1 MVDVFR
7 QEPDVGDIP
16 NVTLQPETSLN
27 GIENQTFAP
36 GDGFFLSWMFGQTDP
51 DPFADFS
58 SFPVSQ
64 IDYPSSSSEE
74 IDPFLEPIISDLE
87 RLHTTCA
94 ATDLSYDG
102 TFEAALAKQI
112 FTRSNRET
120 FLPTYFRYTHIHMPL
135 VHRPSFS
142 AETSSPA
149 LVLAIFLC
157 GALYSPPRDCVLAI
171 PAFYR
176 VAEEYIFRKLDAQVK
191 RFQQRRGGEESS
203 GDAAED
209 LVRAQEMEV
218 YETLQAALL
227 IHGAQFL
234 MNTGDARSR
243 SWKVRGTIA
252 DAVRKLELTRARHTQ
267 GGGGTERV
275 DWARFIRDETRIR

>member
-74 IDPFLEPIISDLE
+74 IDPFLEPIISGLE
-87 RLHTTCA
+87 RLHNTLA
-94 ATDLSYDG
+94 ATDPSYDG
-102 TFEAALAKQI
+102 TFDAALAKQI

-120 FLPTYFRYTHIHMPL
+120 FVPTYFRYTHIHMPL

-176 VAEEYIFRKLDAQVK
+176 VAEEYIFRKLDAQLK
-191 RFQQRRGGEESS
+191 GFQQHGRKEEVD
-203 GDAAED
+203 GTDP

-252 DAVRKLELTRARHTQ
+252 DAARKLELTRARHTQ
-267 GGGGTERV
+267 GGGAGERV